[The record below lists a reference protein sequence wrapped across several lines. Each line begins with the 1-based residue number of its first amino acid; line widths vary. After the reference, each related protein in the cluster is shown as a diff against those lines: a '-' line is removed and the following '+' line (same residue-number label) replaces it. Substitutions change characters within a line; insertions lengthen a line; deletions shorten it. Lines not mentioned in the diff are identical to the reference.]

1 MMKIT
6 KLNIL
11 DKLPLTCSRKGT
23 CCFGNLVLINP
34 WELVCIAKEKI
45 ITPREF
51 RDLYCEYGGIRLRF
65 SGKVGWKGKQA
76 CSQYVDNLGCSVYLG
91 RPLACRLFPLGRQIQ
106 SEVVQYIHQGEIFP
120 CMEGCPEV
128 SGLPYLSVGEY
139 LEGQITGNFEKAQD
153 AYLEMMQSI
162 ADIAF
167 MLLLDTGLAGS
178 GDKKTLQL
186 WRKMGSELP
195 EVLANRIGHEWLDM
209 LTIPEISD
217 ESDDPISFVGKHL
230 DLLQLKAQEKF
241 EALQSEKEFHEA
253 SVLMMGLA
261 LHLGRALGT
270 DPKILSEHWINIAKS
285 HGALE

>member
-1 MMKIT
+1 MKIT

-34 WELVCIAKEKI
+34 WELVCIAKEKK

-139 LEGQITGNFEKAQD
+139 LEGQMTGQFEKAQD
-153 AYLEMMQSI
+153 AYLYLMQNI
-162 ADIAF
+162 ADISF

-270 DPKILSEHWINIAKS
+270 DPKILSEHWINVAKS
-285 HGALE
+285 HSALE

>member
-1 MMKIT
+1 M
-6 KLNIL
+6 
-11 DKLPLTCSRKGT
+11 
-23 CCFGNLVLINP
+23 INP